1 MATVI
6 RNLDELPSRLR
17 GGAVAVG
24 NFDGVHRG
32 HAALAAELVRAAQA
46 VGGPAVVMT
55 FDPPPVA
62 VLVPQR
68 PPTPPLTTI
77 ARRAELLGG
86 LGVDALIAYPTDR
99 RLLELTPQAFFQQIL
114 VERLRVRAMVEGP
127 NFRFGRD
134 RAGDT
139 ALLAELCEQTGVR
152 LSIVPPAV
160 DDRGEMIS
168 STRIRGLI
176 SQGKV
181 EDANRL
187 LTEPYRLEGIVSKGA
202 QRGKQLGF
210 PTANLEGI
218 RCLVPAH
225 GVYAGAVPIGDA
237 WFPAALNIGP
247 NPTFDDQRSKVEVHV
262 LDWGGDLYGHHL
274 QCAVLQRVREICRF
288 DSAEALRAQ
297 LRRDMESVRAVSME
311 WMKHLAARAA
321 QRL

>member
-1 MATVI
+1 
-6 RNLDELPSRLR
+6 
-17 GGAVAVG
+17 
-24 NFDGVHRG
+24 
-32 HAALAAELVRAAQA
+32 
-46 VGGPAVVMT
+46 
-55 FDPPPVA
+55 
-62 VLVPQR
+62 
-68 PPTPPLTTI
+68 
-77 ARRAELLGG
+77 
-86 LGVDALIAYPTDR
+86 
-99 RLLELTPQAFFQQIL
+99 
-114 VERLRVRAMVEGP
+114 
-127 NFRFGRD
+127 
-134 RAGDT
+134 
-139 ALLAELCEQTGVR
+139 
-152 LSIVPPAV
+152 
-160 DDRGEMIS
+160 MIS